1 MADKDKMDLES
12 ALASPQ
18 TAKSATSHTAGSSGR
33 FAVGQLILHRY
44 KILGRAP
51 FDQTAFRAKDIKSDR
66 IVAIRPLVAD
76 VVSGG
81 HKLELLAQE
90 VARLR
95 GLQHSNLIQLFDLES
110 GHKPPF
116 VVSELAKGFSLQE
129 LLQARSG
136 LAWEEAVQILKPIA
150 NVLDFA
156 SGEQILNGRISPRRI
171 FIDISSTKEE
181 PAELLQMLVFTWP
194 SFTVRV
200 DPLTFVRLDSHID
213 GKGVPPDAAAISNV
227 RALTLLTYELL
238 GGAKSM
244 TSAAV
249 PNLAPLP
256 VLSASANSTLS
267 TGVTN
272 PASFRTSNEFL
283 AAMERAVAKRNDR
296 VAATSKKDSL
306 PDPGKKDS
314 LPEPGKKDS
323 PPERGKKSGARAT
336 PPKAP
341 VSTRYHRR
349 LPSVAKVGVVGLFV
363 AIAAAAGVLA
373 DLMLRKTQVPLPIPR
388 PETLFVPKQPVTAIV
403 GQISINS
410 TPDGSA
416 FEISDANEQ
425 VTRGVT
431 PTTVDNLLVGQYRIR
446 LQHSGWP
453 AHLET
458 VNVQPGKTTTFN
470 HTFPTFDVKLRSDP
484 PGATIFK
491 DQFELGKTPLTV
503 SLPPEPIE
511 LVSRIADLEPV
522 RMRVV
527 PDPNHASTVEFK
539 HQYGTLAVSSNRH
552 DAEVSI
558 EGSST
563 GNPPMERVLP
573 PGRYSVLVRA
583 PGFPDQTEVADVQTG
598 QRMVMAF
605 NFAPPP
611 PSGEVASSGGQQNSP
626 STPMASPAPGNS
638 PTASDSSA
646 QGGSGSVA
654 SSPQS
659 ENSPQSSG
667 SPSPSI
673 APSPTTSS
681 LASSAPSPGKSASPE
696 NPPQR
701 SSAPSPVATPATE
714 STLAS
719 SSPPPSNSPSADSLP
734 SPSNSAS
741 PSTASHPTIA
751 PATTSSSPASNSS
764 RSSGSPRSTDSTAF
778 VSQPPR
784 SPKHSRPRATP
795 KPTPSPPAFP
805 LGFRTKE
812 EYEKARDDAFRQFNG
827 EWDTQKRE
835 LEKSKTYSEYW
846 ATRTTGAERDQ
857 WVADNQRTQQSLS
870 DFENQRN
877 AAREALKKKW
887 LGQQ

>member
-1 MADKDKMDLES
+1 MADNDRMDLKS
-12 ALASPQ
+12 APASSQ
-18 TAKSATSHTAGSSGR
+18 TPKSATSPAGGSGEG

-44 KILGRAP
+44 KMLGRAP
-51 FDQTAFRAKDIKSDR
+51 FDQTAFRAKDLKSDR

-110 GHKPPF
+110 GYKPPF

-136 LAWEEAVQILKPIA
+136 LAWEEAVQILRPIA

-171 FIDISSTKEE
+171 FIDISNTKEE
-181 PAELLQMLVFTWP
+181 PAELLQMLIFTWP
-194 SFTVRV
+194 PFTVRV
-200 DPLTFVRLDSHID
+200 DPLTFVRLESRPD
-213 GKGVPPDAAAISNV
+213 GRGVSPNAAAISNV
-227 RALTLLTYELL
+227 RALALLTYELL
-238 GGAKSM
+238 GGTKSM
-244 TSAAV
+244 TSAGGPDLV
-249 PNLAPLP
+249 PLP
-256 VLSASANSTLS
+256 VLNASANSTLS
-267 TGVTN
+267 NGVTN
-272 PASFRTSNEFL
+272 PASFQTSNEFL
-283 AAMERAVAKRNDR
+283 AAMEKAVAKRNDR
-296 VAATSKKDSL
+296 GAATGKKDSL
-306 PDPGKKDS
+306 REPRKKDS

-323 PPERGKKSGARAT
+323 LPEPGKESGARGT
-336 PPKAP
+336 LPKAP
-341 VSTRYHRR
+341 AWTRYRWP
-349 LPSVAKVGVVGLFV
+349 LPSFAKAGVVGLFV
-363 AIAAAAGVLA
+363 AIAVAAGVFA
-373 DLMLRKTQVPLPIPR
+373 DLMLRKTQVPLPIPK
-388 PETLFVPKQPVTAIV
+388 PETLFVPKQPITAIV

-410 TPDGSA
+410 TPAGST

-431 PTTVDNLLVGQYRIR
+431 PMTVDNLLVGPYRIR

-453 AHLET
+453 AHMET
-458 VNVQPGKTTTFN
+458 VNVQPGKTITVN
-470 HTFPTFDVKLRSDP
+470 HTFPTFDVNLRSDP

-491 DQFELGKTPLTV
+491 DQFELGQTPLTV

-511 LVSRIADLEPV
+511 LVSRIEDLEPV

-527 PDPNHASTVEFK
+527 PDPNHTSTVEFK
-539 HQYGTLAVSSNRH
+539 HQYGTLVISSNRH

-558 EGSST
+558 EESST
-563 GNPPMERVLP
+563 GNPPIERVLP
-573 PGRYSVLVRA
+573 PGRYSVVVRA
-583 PGFPDQTEVADVQTG
+583 PGFPDQTEVADVQIG

-605 NFAPPP
+605 NFATPTPTP
-611 PSGEVASSGGQQNSP
+611 PSNAVASSGEQQSSP
-626 STPMASPAPGNS
+626 STPIVSPASGNL
-638 PTASDSSA
+638 PAASDSST
-646 QGGSGSVA
+646 QSGSGSLA
-654 SSPQS
+654 GSPQS

-681 LASSAPSPGKSASPE
+681 LVSSSPSSGKPASPE
-696 NPPQR
+696 NPPQP

-714 STLAS
+714 STLAN
-719 SSPPPSNSPSADSLP
+719 SSPPPNNSPSADSLP
-734 SPSNSAS
+734 SPNNSAS
-741 PSTASHPTIA
+741 PSTGSHPTIA
-751 PATTSSSPASNSS
+751 GATASSS
-764 RSSGSPRSTDSTAF
+764 RSNGSPRSTDSTPL

-795 KPTPSPPAFP
+795 EPTPTPPAFP

-827 EWDTQKRE
+827 QWDTQKRE
-835 LEKSKTYSEYW
+835 LEKSKAYSEYW
-846 ATRTTGAERDQ
+846 ATHTAGPERDQ
-857 WVADNQRTQQSLS
+857 WVADNQRTQQSLN